1 MNEAVFTK
9 ATAVMQEASSIA
21 DILDF
26 RARSHGQKE
35 AAICGEQRA
44 TFSQLKAQACVFSRH
59 LELLGVQPGDRVGF
73 FVPNSIEFVTAFFG
87 AAGAGAV
94 IVPINPMLKPDE
106 IAHILSDS
114 QSKTIIVHQDLLPT
128 VMEALPLVPSLE
140 SLLVLPGT
148 AGGAKVAAP
157 GELKVLEFDSKMK
170 ADLASWPVPTTAQQ
184 PAVIIYTSGTTGKPK
199 GAILSHYN
207 LLTSFP
213 GRLDD
218 LFGVTEEDRL
228 LGALPMCH
236 IFGVSVVILGS
247 IGRACTLVILPKF
260 EAKAMLE
267 TIERERITLTP
278 AVPAMYQ
285 MMLYELSQ
293 PGAKFDLSSMRI
305 CWSGGAPL
313 PVEII
318 SAVEAKFGA
327 PLIEGYGLTETACVS
342 TINPLFGNRKPGS
355 VGPAMPGVDVEIFD
369 ETGKILPFGADNV
382 GEIAVR
388 GCNVMLGYY
397 NQPEATAEAVKDGW
411 FFTGDLGFKDH
422 DGYLWIV
429 GRKKELIIRGG
440 ANIYPKEVEDVI
452 AKLPGVREVAVI
464 GVPDQFMGERVKAV
478 IAKGDAVLDEDTVKQ
493 HCEKHL
499 ANYKVPRI
507 VEFVPT
513 LPRNSTGKVL
523 KRLLK

>member
-1 MNEAVFTK
+1 
-9 ATAVMQEASSIA
+9 
-21 DILDF
+21 
-26 RARSHGQKE
+26 
-35 AAICGEQRA
+35 
-44 TFSQLKAQACVFSRH
+44 
-59 LELLGVQPGDRVGF
+59 
-73 FVPNSIEFVTAFFG
+73 
-87 AAGAGAV
+87 
-94 IVPINPMLKPDE
+94 
-106 IAHILSDS
+106 ILSDS

-293 PGAKFDLSSMRI
+293 PGAKF
-305 CWSGGAPL
+305 
-313 PVEII
+313 
-318 SAVEAKFGA
+318 
-327 PLIEGYGLTETACVS
+327 
-342 TINPLFGNRKPGS
+342 
-355 VGPAMPGVDVEIFD
+355 
-369 ETGKILPFGADNV
+369 
-382 GEIAVR
+382 
-388 GCNVMLGYY
+388 
-397 NQPEATAEAVKDGW
+397 
-411 FFTGDLGFKDH
+411 
-422 DGYLWIV
+422 
-429 GRKKELIIRGG
+429 
-440 ANIYPKEVEDVI
+440 
-452 AKLPGVREVAVI
+452 
-464 GVPDQFMGERVKAV
+464 
-478 IAKGDAVLDEDTVKQ
+478 
-493 HCEKHL
+493 
-499 ANYKVPRI
+499 
-507 VEFVPT
+507 
-513 LPRNSTGKVL
+513 
-523 KRLLK
+523 

>member
-1 MNEAVFTK
+1 
-9 ATAVMQEASSIA
+9 
-21 DILDF
+21 
-26 RARSHGQKE
+26 
-35 AAICGEQRA
+35 
-44 TFSQLKAQACVFSRH
+44 
-59 LELLGVQPGDRVGF
+59 
-73 FVPNSIEFVTAFFG
+73 
-87 AAGAGAV
+87 
-94 IVPINPMLKPDE
+94 
-106 IAHILSDS
+106 
-114 QSKTIIVHQDLLPT
+114 
-128 VMEALPLVPSLE
+128 
-140 SLLVLPGT
+140 
-148 AGGAKVAAP
+148 
-157 GELKVLEFDSKMK
+157 
-170 ADLASWPVPTTAQQ
+170 
-184 PAVIIYTSGTTGKPK
+184 PK

-513 LPRNSTGKVL
+513 L
-523 KRLLK
+523 